1 MKPPAEL
8 RIAFFDTKPYDRVS
22 FEKQNQ
28 AFGFTLKY
36 FPSHLTEETVMLCK
50 GYDAVCAFVNDR
62 ITAAT
67 VGTLAELK
75 VPLLALRSA
84 GYNNVDLDAADGR
97 IRICRVPSY
106 SPHGV
111 AEHAVAMM
119 LTLNRNTHRAFY
131 RTRDSNFSIDGL
143 VGFDM
148 HGKTAG
154 VVGTG
159 QIGRIVC
166 EILLGFGM
174 KVIAHDPY
182 PAAEWA
188 AAHGVELVGLD
199 TVYERSDIIT
209 LHCPLTPQNTHMIN
223 KQSLAKMKKGVMLI
237 NTGRGQLI
245 LADDLQ
251 QAIREEKVGSAG
263 LDVYEEEA
271 EYFFE
276 DYSSHIMKDDI
287 LARLIS
293 FPNVLVTSHQ
303 AFFTV
308 EALAN
313 IAKTT
318 LENIRSYFY
327 DGKVLNE
334 VCAHPHKDGS
344 CQE

>member
-8 RIAFFDTKPYDRVS
+8 RVAFYDTKPYDRDS
-22 FEKQNQ
+22 FERQNQ
-28 AFGFTLKY
+28 AFGFHLKF
-36 FPSHLTEETVMLCK
+36 FPSHLTEETVALCR
-50 GYDAVCAFVNDR
+50 GYDAVCVFVNDR
-62 ITAAT
+62 VTKGI
-67 VGTLAELK
+67 VDSLAEMN

-84 GYNNVDLDAADGR
+84 GYNNVDLKAADGR
-97 IRICRVPSY
+97 IKITRVPSY

-111 AEHAVAMM
+111 AEHAVALM
-119 LTLNRNTHRAFY
+119 LTLNRKTHRAYY
-131 RTRDSNFSIDGL
+131 RTRDNNFSLHGL

-148 HGKTAG
+148 NGKTAG
-154 VVGTG
+154 IVGTG

-174 KVIAHDPY
+174 TVLAHDPF
-182 PAAEWA
+182 PATAWA
-188 AAHGVELVGLD
+188 KEKGVELVDLGTL
-199 TVYERSDIIT
+199 YERSDIIS
-209 LHCPLTPQNTHMIN
+209 LHCPLTAQNIHMIN
-223 KQSLAKMKKGVMLI
+223 RGTIELMKPDVMII
-237 NTGRGQLI
+237 NTGRGKLI
-245 LADDLQ
+245 RSEDLLE
-251 QAIREEKVGSAG
+251 ALREENVGSAG

-271 EYFFE
+271 DYFFE
-276 DYSSHIMKDDI
+276 DYSSHIMKDDV

-313 IAKTT
+313 IANTT
-318 LENIRSYFY
+318 LENIRSFFY

-334 VCAHPHKDGS
+334 VCAHPQKDGS

>member
-1 MKPPAEL
+1 
-8 RIAFFDTKPYDRVS
+8 
-22 FEKQNQ
+22 
-28 AFGFTLKY
+28 
-36 FPSHLTEETVMLCK
+36 MLCK

-166 EILLGFGM
+166 EILLASG
-174 KVIAHDPY
+174 
-182 PAAEWA
+182 
-188 AAHGVELVGLD
+188 
-199 TVYERSDIIT
+199 
-209 LHCPLTPQNTHMIN
+209 
-223 KQSLAKMKKGVMLI
+223 
-237 NTGRGQLI
+237 
-245 LADDLQ
+245 
-251 QAIREEKVGSAG
+251 
-263 LDVYEEEA
+263 
-271 EYFFE
+271 
-276 DYSSHIMKDDI
+276 
-287 LARLIS
+287 
-293 FPNVLVTSHQ
+293 
-303 AFFTV
+303 
-308 EALAN
+308 
-313 IAKTT
+313 
-318 LENIRSYFY
+318 
-327 DGKVLNE
+327 
-334 VCAHPHKDGS
+334 
-344 CQE
+344 